1 LSVCET
7 VELIAE
13 RRYGRLIMP
22 VPSIIHAYVP
32 VRKLIVAPVL
42 ALSLLFVTKPATAK
56 GPGSTARIPLE
67 PLGFQLPQT
76 QFLLAGSTMMTLD
89 FVDDQHLLLS
99 YSTKRLLKRLPECP
113 ASDQDRVIDAVL
125 IELPD
130 GKPIA
135 HASWRVHDRG
145 QYLWNLG
152 QGRFMLR
159 NRDTLTTIAPM
170 ANHMK
175 GDAFKER
182 PFIET
187 KRRIGGVILSP
198 DADLLILETL
208 EPLKAGGLE
217 EAASATAA
225 DDARSHVED
234 PVQINFF
241 KLGPVR
247 GDEVQLTPGAA
258 TRSRTPGRI
267 PANAAGY
274 ISILDQGQ
282 QHWAF
287 DFNGYDGT
295 KKELAPF
302 DSTCRPSTML
312 VSRGEFIAFGCHTS
326 HTPQV
331 IGGFNMRGEEM
342 WEQNML
348 ETYISPTFAF
358 APAAGRF
365 AFSRVIMHTS
375 LVTDETIAP
384 ELVDSQSIIVY
395 QTESGRQILQVKATP
410 VARAGQ
416 NFALAPDGMSL
427 AVIRTDAIEI
437 YTLPQPTG
445 KEREAMKLVE
455 AAAPKVE
462 EAPISSAML
471 MSSPVPPAESTN
483 TIAPAEPKAPAAIDS
498 AAGSSAPASPS
509 PSTPAGSQSPAA
521 NSKADDG
528 TADEEHKPRKP
539 PTLYNEP
546 GEHRPPDSSR
556 PTSPQ

>member
-1 LSVCET
+1 
-7 VELIAE
+7 
-13 RRYGRLIMP
+13 MP

-32 VRKLIVAPVL
+32 VRKLAGTAVL
-42 ALSLLFVTKPATAK
+42 ALSLLFVTSPAFAK
-56 GPGSTARIPLE
+56 GPGSVARIPLE
-67 PLGFQLPQT
+67 PLGFQLPQA

-89 FVDDQHLLLS
+89 FVDDQHLLLT
-99 YSTKRLLKRLPECP
+99 YSAKRLLKRLPDCP
-113 ASDQDRVIDAVL
+113 ASDQDRVIDAL
-125 IELPD
+125 LLELPD
-130 GKPIA
+130 GKAVA

-159 NRDTLTTIAPM
+159 NRDTLTTIAPLVNR
-170 ANHMK
+170 AK

-208 EPLKAGGLE
+208 EPLKAAGLE
-217 EAASATAA
+217 EAASASPAA
-225 DDARSHVED
+225 DEARSRVEER
-234 PVQINFF
+234 VQINFF
-241 KLGPVR
+241 KLGPAR
-247 GDEVQLTPGAA
+247 GDEVQITPGAA
-258 TRSRTPGRI
+258 ARSRTPGRI
-267 PANAAGY
+267 AANAAGY
-274 ISILDQGQ
+274 ISTLDQGQ

-287 DFNGYDGT
+287 DFNGYDGK

-302 DSTCRPSTML
+302 DSTCRPSPML
-312 VSRGEFIAFGCHTS
+312 VSRGEFIVFGCHLN
-326 HTPQV
+326 HIPQV

-365 AFSRVIMHTS
+365 AFSRVITHTS
-375 LVTDETIAP
+375 LVSDETIAP

-416 NFALAPDGMSL
+416 NFALAPDGTRL

-445 KEREAMKLVE
+445 KEREAMKLAE
-455 AAAPKVE
+455 EAAPKAE

-471 MSSPVPPAESTN
+471 VSSPAAPAESTN
-483 TIAPAEPKAPAAIDS
+483 SLAPPEPKAPATADS
-498 AAGSSAPASPS
+498 TSGSSAGSAQAPAAAEPASASLVAPATAPES
-509 PSTPAGSQSPAA
+509 STSAG
-521 NSKADDG
+521 NADEG
-528 TADEEHKPRKP
+528 TADEERQPRKP

-546 GEHRPPDSSR
+546 GEHGAPDPSKK
-556 PTSPQ
+556 TSPQ